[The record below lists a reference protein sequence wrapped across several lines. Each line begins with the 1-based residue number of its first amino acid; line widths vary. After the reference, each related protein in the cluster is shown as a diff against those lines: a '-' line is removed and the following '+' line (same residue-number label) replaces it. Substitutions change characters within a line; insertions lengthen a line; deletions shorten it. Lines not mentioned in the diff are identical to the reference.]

1 MISHLFVLITFTFVF
16 EVCQAN
22 GHPFHRSD
30 LQLLGTF
37 SHVRADSSH
46 GRPTTEKRLK

>member
-16 EVCQAN
+16 EVCQAMDAL
-22 GHPFHRSD
+22 FIAVTSSF
-30 LQLLGTF
+30 LGTF

-46 GRPTTEKRLK
+46 GRPTTEKRLE